1 MHVLL
6 LFVEKCGI
14 KVNIIIL
21 RVAFFCDLGI
31 VGEMWRRPDSPDS
44 PGRHRW
50 TGLSHVVRVSP
61 GVNRVPPRM
70 ALRKLSGY
78 SGQHRAAAAVAF
90 VATSALLWCH
100 CKVGKRRRRTT
111 KLHPSSPSLPYFVTV
126 LSVRRISSSDRLT
139 HSDVPY
145 TYREENTSAFLHV
158 HYAPPSTG

>member
-1 MHVLL
+1 MFAC
-6 LFVEKCGI
+6 FVIVCG
-14 KVNIIIL
+14 KVRNKSEYNNSACC
-21 RVAFFCDLGI
+21 VFCDLGI

-70 ALRKLSGY
+70 ALLQRLLRSA
-78 SGQHRAAAAVAF
+78 SRSCCCCVRA
-90 VATSALLWCH
+90 SALLWCH